1 MSERQDNVIQ
11 FKKRNT
17 GKIIA
22 VIAGVIAIGL
32 ICLFTCFKIDTIEVT
47 GNKHYSKEQIKKYV
61 LSEGYINNTV
71 LLMLK
76 NKVRPIEDVPFV
88 AKIDIEYVN
97 AHKIT
102 VTVYEK
108 ALAGCVEYMNEYV
121 YFDQDGYVLEISP
134 TKIEDTPCIT
144 GMHFESMELHE
155 KLPIKDKTRFK
166 LILKMTQLI
175 SKYKLSIDS
184 IQFTSE
190 NEIVMQ
196 YQSIRIE
203 LGDGSDLEHQLLD
216 LGEMLKALDGQKGTL
231 DLKDFD
237 TASGNASFKKSQV

>member
-1 MSERQDNVIQ
+1 MSDRQDNVIQ
-11 FKKRNT
+11 FKRRRT
-17 GKIIA
+17 GA
-22 VIAGVIAIGL
+22 VVGGIAGALVVSL
-32 ICLFTCFKIDTIEVT
+32 ILLFTCFKIDTIEVT
-47 GNKHYSKEQIKKYV
+47 GNKHYSKDQIKDYV

-76 NKVRPIEDVPFV
+76 NKIRPIEDIPFV
-88 AKIDIEYVN
+88 AKLDIEYVS

-144 GMHFESMELHE
+144 GMSFESMELHE
-155 KLPIKDKTRFK
+155 KLPIKDKDRFK

-175 SKYKLSIDS
+175 NKYKLSIDS

-196 YQSIRIE
+196 YQAIRIE
-203 LGDGSDLEHQLLD
+203 LGDGSNVEQQLID
-216 LGEMLKALDGQKGTL
+216 LGEILAGLEGKEGTL

-237 TASGNASFKKSQV
+237 TTVGTASFKATK